1 MKRFIKKIIPKW
13 LKESI
18 YKDYLF
24 FKKTVEDFND
34 WQPPSPSDKDY
45 GILTNLIFTGLFFLK
60 GFIIF
65 SYVGLYLI
73 VFITLFCIP
82 SIIISNYFGFPFG
95 LFIGIPLTFYFFRK
109 FFDLILP
116 KSK

>member
-1 MKRFIKKIIPKW
+1 M

-45 GILTNLIFTGLFFLK
+45 GILTNLILTLK
-60 GFIIF
+60 
-65 SYVGLYLI
+65 
-73 VFITLFCIP
+73 
-82 SIIISNYFGFPFG
+82 NY
-95 LFIGIPLTFYFFRK
+95 TVTY
-109 FFDLILP
+109 
-116 KSK
+116 